1 MPVFEYKGLDRAGK
15 NKKGHIDADNIR
27 TARAKLKKDGI
38 FVTDIKN
45 KQKTGGSSSGAA
57 KKLTGGKVPIR
68 DLAMMVRQLA
78 TMLKAKIPLVDSLA
92 AVAEQV
98 ENPTLQEALSESKN
112 LVNEG
117 STFSKTL
124 ERYPKVFNKIFV
136 SMAEAGEASG
146 TLDTILIRLAE
157 FTEAQDQLNSKVK
170 SALMYPIIML
180 VITVV
185 LLMGLFVFVIPQMV
199 AVFESAPE
207 LQLPWYSVAIIDLS
221 GFMVSYW
228 YIIFG
233 FFFGSYLI
241 FLNWKNTPAGSR
253 QWDAISLKIPLMG
266 PMNRMVAVSR
276 FTRTLATLLTGGVPM
291 LQALDIVKNVVNNA
305 VLADAIDDARSNITE
320 GENIATPLKR
330 SGQFPPIVIH
340 MVSIGEKTGELENML
355 IQVSDAY
362 DFQVRNKV
370 DGLTSIMGPVVIVVM
385 GIVIA
390 IIVFAIMVPMF
401 EMSNIAG

>member
-1 MPVFEYKGLDRAGK
+1 MPLFEYRGHDRSGKSKKGLV
-15 NKKGHIDADNIR
+15 DADNIR
-27 TARAKLKKDGI
+27 TARLKLKKDGV

-45 KQKTGGSSSGAA
+45 KQKGASAGGRS
-57 KKLTGGKVPIR
+57 KKGSGGKVPIR

-78 TMLKAKIPLVDSLA
+78 TLLKAKIPLVDSLS
-92 AVAEQV
+92 AVSDQV
-98 ENPTLQEALSESKN
+98 EHPILKEALGESKN

-117 STFSKTL
+117 STFAKTL
-124 ERYPKVFNKIFV
+124 ERYPKVFNKIFL
-136 SMAEAGEASG
+136 SMVEAGEASG

-170 SALMYPIIML
+170 SALMYPVIML

-221 GFMVSYW
+221 GFMVNYW
-228 YIIFG
+228 YILFG
-233 FFFGSYLI
+233 IAFGMYI
-241 FLNWKNTPAGSR
+241 VFLNWKNSPNGSR
-253 QWDAISLKIPLMG
+253 QWDAISLKLPMFG
-266 PMNRMVAVSR
+266 PMTRMVAVSR

-291 LQALDIVKNVVNNA
+291 LQALDIVKNVVDNA
-305 VLADAIDDARSNITE
+305 ILADAIDDARNNITE

-370 DGLTSIMGPVVIVVM
+370 DGLTNIMGPVVIVVM

>member
-15 NKKGHIDADNIR
+15 TKKGIIDADNIR
-27 TARAKLKKDGI
+27 TARLKLKKDGI

-45 KQKTGGSSSGAA
+45 KQKATNSSGGS
-57 KKLTGGKVPIR
+57 KKNSTGKVPIR

-78 TMLKAKIPLVDSLA
+78 TLLKAKIPLVDSLA
-92 AVAEQV
+92 AVSEQV
-98 ENPTLQEALSESKN
+98 DHPLLRESLSESKN

-124 ERYPKVFNKIFV
+124 ERYPKVYNKIFM
-136 SMAEAGEASG
+136 SMVEAGEASG
-146 TLDTILIRLAE
+146 TLDSILIRLAE

-170 SALMYPIIML
+170 SALMYPIIMM

-199 AVFESAPE
+199 SVFESAPE
-207 LQLPWYSVAIIDLS
+207 LQLPWISKVIIDIS
-221 GFMVSYW
+221 GIMVNYW
-228 YIIFG
+228 YLIIG
-233 FFFGSYLI
+233 FFVGVYLV
-241 FLNWKNTPAGSR
+241 FLNWKNSPSGSD
-253 QWDAISLKIPLMG
+253 QWDAITLKLPLFG
-266 PMNRMVAVSR
+266 PMVRMVAVSR

-305 VLADAIDDARSNITE
+305 VLAVAIDDARNNITE

-340 MVSIGEKTGELENML
+340 MVSIGEKTGDLENML

-362 DFQVRNKV
+362 DFQVKNKV
-370 DGLTSIMGPVVIVVM
+370 DGLTNIMGPVVIVVM

-401 EMSNIAG
+401 EMQNIAG

>member
-1 MPVFEYKGLDRAGK
+1 MPVFEYKGLDRSGK
-15 NKKGHIDADNIR
+15 NKKGLIDAENVR
-27 TARAKLKKDGI
+27 VARQRLKKDGI
-38 FVTDIKN
+38 FVTDIKS
-45 KQKTGGSSSGAA
+45 KAKAAVSAGAG
-57 KKLTGGKVPIR
+57 KKLSGGKVPIR

-78 TMLKAKIPLVDSLA
+78 TMLRAKIPLVDCLA
-92 AVAEQV
+92 AVSEQV
-98 ENPTLQEALSESKN
+98 ENPILHEALSEAKN

-117 STFSKTL
+117 SPFYKTL
-124 ERYPKVFNKIFV
+124 ERYPKIFNKIFI
-136 SMAEAGEASG
+136 SMTEAGEASG
-146 TLDTILIRLAE
+146 TLDVILIRLAE

-185 LLMGLFVFVIPQMV
+185 LLMGLFIFVIPQMV

-221 GFMVSYW
+221 GFMVNYW
-228 YIIFG
+228 YMIAG

-253 QWDAISLKIPLMG
+253 QWDAISLKLPLVG

-291 LQALDIVKNVVNNA
+291 LHALEIVKNVVNNA
-305 VLADAIDDARSNITE
+305 ILADAIDDARNNITE

-385 GIVIA
+385 GVVIG
-390 IIVFAIMVPMF
+390 IIVFAIMIPMF
-401 EMSNIAG
+401 EMSNVAG

>member
-1 MPVFEYKGLDRAGK
+1 
-15 NKKGHIDADNIR
+15 
-27 TARAKLKKDGI
+27 
-38 FVTDIKN
+38 
-45 KQKTGGSSSGAA
+45 
-57 KKLTGGKVPIR
+57 
-68 DLAMMVRQLA
+68 
-78 TMLKAKIPLVDSLA
+78 VDSLA

-98 ENPTLQEALSESKN
+98 ENHVLQEALSEAKN

-117 STFSKTL
+117 SQFYKTL
-124 ERYPKVFNKIFV
+124 ERYPKVFSKIFI

-180 VITVV
+180 VLTVI
-185 LLMGLFVFVIPQMV
+185 LLMGLFIFVIPQMV

-221 GFMVSYW
+221 GIMVSYW
-228 YIIFG
+228 YLIIG
-233 FFFGSYLI
+233 FFVGSFWI
-241 FLNWKNTPAGSR
+241 FQSWKSTPAGAR
-253 QWDAISLKIPLMG
+253 QWDAISLTFPVMG
-266 PMNRMVAVSR
+266 PITRMVAVSR

-291 LQALDIVKNVVNNA
+291 LQALDIVRNVVDNA
-305 VLADAIDDARSNITE
+305 ILADAIDEARNNITE

-370 DGLTSIMGPVVIVVM
+370 DGLTSIMAPVVIVIM